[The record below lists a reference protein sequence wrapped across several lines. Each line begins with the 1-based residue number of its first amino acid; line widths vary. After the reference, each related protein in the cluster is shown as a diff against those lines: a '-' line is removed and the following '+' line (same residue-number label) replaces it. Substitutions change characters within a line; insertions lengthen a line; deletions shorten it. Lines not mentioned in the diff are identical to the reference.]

1 MRLLIASFTL
11 ILTTVAALAQMAPP
25 GSLSNASSRIGQG
38 AAHAS
43 DGDAASKPKVNDKA
57 YESALKNIPDKQYDP
72 WRGVR

>member
-1 MRLLIASFTL
+1 M
-11 ILTTVAALAQMAPP
+11 LTTIAALAQTGP
-25 GSLSNASSRIGQG
+25 GGLGPNPGATGSRIGQG

-57 YESALKNIPDKQYDP
+57 YESALKNLPDKQYDP